1 MSTFKITVVGSG
13 YVGFSLSILLAQQN
27 EVIVYDIDSERVKK
41 INEKKSPIHDVKCE
55 DFLRKKKLNIKATTS
70 KKAAFMDSD
79 FIIIATPTNYNE
91 ELNFFDVSTIDN
103 VLDDIDLYGSQ
114 TPVIIKSTI
123 PVGYTDKVNLKFKR
137 DIFFSPEFL
146 REGSALQ
153 DNLEPSRIII
163 SSDASN
169 AENFVELLKKSA
181 VKKNIPVFFMSPK
194 EAECVKLFSNSYL
207 ALRVSFFNE
216 LDSYALSNG
225 ISAKNIIEGVCSDNR
240 IGDSYNNPSFGY
252 GGYCLPKDTKQLL
265 ANFNNVPQNII
276 KAIVDSNDTRI
287 KFMTE
292 KILDL
297 NPKTIGIYRLTMKTG
312 SDNFR
317 EAAITKVIDNLI
329 CKKIKILIYEPL
341 LKVEYK
347 NTEVTGDLNYFK
359 KNSDVVVANR
369 LSQDIEDIS
378 TKIFSRDLFHRD

>member
-1 MSTFKITVVGSG
+1 MNAFKITVVGSG

-41 INEKKSPIHDVKCE
+41 INEKRSPISDLKCE
-55 DFLRKKKLNIKATTS
+55 DFLRKKKLNIIATTS
-70 KKAAFMDSD
+70 KKDAYINSD

-103 VLDDIDLYGSQ
+103 VLDDIDLYNSQ

-123 PVGYTDKVNLKFKR
+123 PVGYTDRVNEKFNR

-163 SSDASN
+163 SSNASN
-169 AENFVELLKKSA
+169 AANFVKLLKKSA
-181 VKKNIPVFFMSPK
+181 VKKDISVFFMSPQ

-207 ALRVSFFNE
+207 AMRVSFFNE

-265 ANFNNVPQNII
+265 ANFDNVPQNII
-276 KAIVDSNDTRI
+276 KAIVDSNNTRI
-287 KFMTE
+287 KFMTK

-297 NPKTIGIYRLTMKTG
+297 KPKTIGIYRLTMKTG

-317 EAAITKVIDNLI
+317 EAAITKVIENLI
-329 CKKIKILIYEPL
+329 LKKIKILIYEPL
-341 LKVEYK
+341 LKIDYK
-347 NTEVTGDLNYFK
+347 NAEITKDLNYFK
-359 KNSDVVVANR
+359 KNSDIIVANR
-369 LSQDIEDIS
+369 ISQDIEDI
-378 TKIFSRDLFHRD
+378 TAKIFSRDLFNRD